1 MLAGVSAPGRAKA
14 DHWLSGMDV
23 MQKAGNPSKKVL
35 RLGPL
40 NLLILW

>member
-1 MLAGVSAPGRAKA
+1 MLAGVSAPGGARAH
-14 DHWLSGMDV
+14 HWLSRMDV

-35 RLGPL
+35 KLGPL